1 LTRQYANPNAFKD
14 ALKAR
19 VKRRAR
25 TSGRLFNR
33 ALQIELFDRFLAR
46 VYAALGDAVILKGGY
61 AMELRLARART
72 TKDVDVRVE
81 GDVDE
86 IIQNIREEAAREG
99 EDFLTFDL
107 GDAGDFE
114 EMLGDQIVYGGR
126 RVRVQ
131 AKLAGRDFGEPF
143 RLDISVGDRLVMPPD
158 SIRGS
163 DLFEFVG
170 LEPLEHRVYPAA
182 AHVAEKLH
190 ALTLEFE
197 DAQNSRAKDLVDIG
211 LLAATET
218 FVASNLR
225 DSIDAT
231 FEFRDTHPIPSQLPA
246 PPEFWGTLYER
257 MLEEDELMWDS
268 VVELHQYCAY
278 FLNPVL
284 AAEIDASAPW
294 VPEEGV
300 WS

>member
-1 LTRQYANPNAFKD
+1 MTRQYANPNAFKD

-25 TSGRLFNR
+25 ESGRLFNR

-61 AMELRLARART
+61 AMELRLTRART
-72 TKDVDVRVE
+72 TKDVDVRIE

-86 IIQNIREEAAREG
+86 LIQQIREEASRQG
-99 EDFLTFDL
+99 EDFLSFEL
-107 GDAGDFE
+107 GDADDFE
-114 EMLGDQIVYGGR
+114 EMLGEQVVYGGR
-126 RVRVQ
+126 RVSVQ
-131 AKLAGRDFGEPF
+131 TKLADQDFGAPF
-143 RLDISVGDRLVMPPD
+143 RLDISVDDRLVLPPD

-170 LEPLEHRVYPAA
+170 VEPLEHRVYPAA

-197 DAQNSRAKDLVDIG
+197 DSQNSRAKDLVDIG
-211 LLAATET
+211 LLAATEA
-218 FVASNLR
+218 FVASNMR

-246 PPEFWGTLYER
+246 PPEFWGTLYKR

-284 AAEIDASAPW
+284 AGELDASAPW